1 MIQYEILVIL
11 FQNFSDSDSQMLTLA
26 SSQDF

>member
-11 FQNFSDSDSQMLTLA
+11 FQNFSDSDSQMLTLP
-26 SSQDF
+26 SSKDL